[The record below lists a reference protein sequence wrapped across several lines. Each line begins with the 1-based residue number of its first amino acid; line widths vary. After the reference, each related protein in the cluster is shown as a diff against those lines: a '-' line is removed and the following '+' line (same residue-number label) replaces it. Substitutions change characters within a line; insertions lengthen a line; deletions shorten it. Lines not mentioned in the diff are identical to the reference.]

1 MALIGFADLR
11 DAALP
16 TLWDETEIMKVRLAD
31 GTSLAE
37 MAGDAQRALG
47 LLNAEVLGMPGY
59 SQLFAVQDE
68 PQLEYGVGVANSFEE
83 ATEYTAPDPTRGK
96 TTGHMLPITP
106 YDMALGWTMMYLRNA
121 RRPRLDQDV
130 RQMIVSGRKLYQK
143 AFLTRFF
150 SSTANAVGGTAGADV
165 PFADGGTADATYV
178 PPESPSGETFLYTH
192 NHFLDYGDTGITQ
205 NTFDNSALS
214 VAVEHLQEHG
224 YDQPYVAI
232 CSRTDIGSWAAVDG
246 FKPPT
251 WGNINYQASAVE
263 RAIFGDMR
271 NYFGAVETDFGMVLL
286 WETPRLATKNFGV
299 FPLGVPESERPLRMR
314 INPNFGFGINL
325 VPGNWIN
332 APALMLV
339 AFAEFGIGVGNRV
352 GGVCVDLE
360 TNSYAAPTIS

>member
-11 DAALP
+11 ETALP
-16 TLWDETEIMKVRLAD
+16 TLWDAGEITKVRLAD
-31 GTSLAE
+31 GSSFGE
-37 MAGDAQRALG
+37 MLGDAARALG
-47 LLNAEVLGMPGY
+47 LLNAEVLSMPGY
-59 SQLFAVQDE
+59 SQLYAVQDE
-68 PQLEYGVGVANSFEE
+68 PQIEYGVGVANSFEE

-106 YDMALGWTMMYLRNA
+106 YDLALGWTMMYLRNA
-121 RRPRLDQDV
+121 RRNKLDQDV
-130 RQMIVSGRKLYQK
+130 RQMIVAGRKLYQQR
-143 AFLTRFF
+143 FLSRFF
-150 SSTANAVGGTAGADV
+150 SSTANTVAATSGADV
-165 PFADGGTADATYV
+165 PFADGGSADATYV
-178 PPESPSGETFLYTH
+178 PPESPSGEVFLYTH
-192 NHFLDYGDTGITQ
+192 SHFLGYSTTGISQ

-246 FKPPT
+246 FKAPT
-251 WGNINYQASAVE
+251 WANINYQQSAVE
-263 RAIFGDMR
+263 RAQFGDIR
-271 NYFGAVETDFGMVLL
+271 NYFGAVETDYGMVLL
-286 WETPRLATKNFGV
+286 WETPRLPTKNFGV
-299 FPLGVPESERPLRMR
+299 FPTGISEEERPLRMR

-339 AFAEFGIGVGNRV
+339 AFTEFGIGVGNRV

-360 TNSYAAPTIS
+360 ASSWAAPTIS